1 MNRVIHFEIS
11 AENPERAVSFYKQ
24 VFDWD
29 IQKWAGPMDYWLVG
43 TGDKKETGINGAIKH
58 RVKANQGTVN
68 SVHVASID
76 AALKKIVQAG
86 GKIVMEKT
94 PIPGLGFHAY
104 CEDTEGNLFGLLEY
118 LESGQNHM

>member
-29 IQKWAGPMDYWLVG
+29 IQKWDGPMDYWLVG

-58 RVKANQGTVN
+58 RVVANQGTVN
-68 SVHVASID
+68 SIQVASID
-76 AALKKIVQAG
+76 AALQKIVQSG
-86 GKIVMEKT
+86 GKVVMQKT
-94 PIPGLGFHAY
+94 AIPGLGFHAY
-104 CEDTEGNLFGLLEY
+104 AKDTEGNLFGLLEY
-118 LESGQNHM
+118 LESVQNQM